1 MVSRLEEIEAYVR
14 PQMAMDLNT
23 IVQQQDL
30 AMKTLLLQMKQLDE
44 KTENVTSR
52 MVKMSKSVSVLQ
64 DDLSVKIPEQFA
76 KVGDRI
82 DRLGEEQRTQ
92 EDGMRMFEG
101 VLKQV
106 SNELCYVICV
116 MCGVCV
122 LFCMI
127 CGCLKGC

>member
-1 MVSRLEEIEAYVR
+1 MASRMEEIEAHIR
-14 PQMAMDLNT
+14 PQIAMDLNT

-30 AMKTLLLQMKQLDE
+30 AMKNLLLQMKKLDE
-44 KTENVTSR
+44 TSENVTSR
-52 MVKMSKSVSVLQ
+52 MVKMSKSMSVLQ

-106 SNELCYVICV
+106 HNTV
-116 MCGVCV
+116 
-122 LFCMI
+122 
-127 CGCLKGC
+127 